1 MQQSNTLTI
10 VLLVVVIL
18 AVAYFIF
25 MRPQTPTIVQA
36 PSGNIGQVSNTTLW
50 ATSIMNLLGGIG
62 NSIAAGFNASNAG
75 QNQGQQPVTQ

>member
-10 VLLVVVIL
+10 VLLVIVVL

-36 PSGNIGQVSNTTLW
+36 PPTAGTGQVSNTTLW

-62 NSIAAGFNASNAG
+62 NSIAAGFNASSN
-75 QNQGQQPVTQ
+75 NQGGQAPVTQ